1 MAEER
6 GESTQD
12 ALLRQADTALAGL
25 VPDEASRWQM
35 LDRFFRQYLPALL
48 RSPARDDGERVWES
62 FRYYITAPC
71 TSRKP
76 FALSIG
82 EAERVIVALM
92 QLLPGLPAGDG

>member
-6 GESTQD
+6 RESARD
-12 ALLRQADTALAGL
+12 ALLRQADAALVGL

-48 RSPARDDGERVWES
+48 RSPVSADAERVWES
-62 FRYYITAPC
+62 FRYYITVPS

-76 FALSIG
+76 FVLSMG
-82 EAERVIVALM
+82 EAERAILALAE
-92 QLLPGLPAGDG
+92 LLPGPLTGGG